1 VTEML
6 KLSVEDV
13 MKANGEGVKVL
24 VVDSGVEV
32 DHPALKG
39 RHIRTWAA
47 VPGFNDCDV
56 VDDPE
61 GKDAF
66 GHGTAVAA
74 ILHEFAPGS
83 QIESLRVLGGN
94 LRTSSQVVLA
104 GLHWA
109 IDAGYDVVNCSFGSS
124 NNQFLA
130 DYKRVIDKAFCR
142 NVLIVSACNNY
153 DYKKLEYP
161 GSFPTAISSDFGAL
175 EGLELQRRVGELV
188 EFVAR
193 GQDISVAWKDASYR
207 ISTGSSFAAPHLA
220 AIVARIRQI
229 HPDWNVC
236 QMKAALYQIGGQ
248 PPPPKKAEAESA

>member
-1 VTEML
+1 
-6 KLSVEDV
+6 
-13 MKANGEGVKVL
+13 MKAKADGVRIL

-39 RHIRTWAA
+39 RRIRTLAA
-47 VPGFNDCDV
+47 VTAFDNCDV

-74 ILHEFAPGS
+74 ILNEYAPGAE
-83 QIESLRVLGGN
+83 IDSLRVLGGN

-109 IDAGYDVVNCSFGSS
+109 IEEGYDVVNCSFGSS
-124 NNQFLA
+124 NNQFLP
-130 DYKRVIDKAFCR
+130 DYKRVLDKAFCK

-153 DYKKLEYP
+153 DYRKLEYP
-161 GSFPTAISSDFGAL
+161 GSFPSTISSDFGDL
-175 EGLELQRRVGELV
+175 EGLALLRRVGALV

-193 GQDISVAWKDASYR
+193 GQDIRVAWKDGSYR
-207 ISTGSSFAAPHLA
+207 TSTGSSFAAPHLA
-220 AIVARIRQI
+220 AIVARIRQL

-236 QMKAALYQIGGQ
+236 QMKAALYQIG
-248 PPPPKKAEAESA
+248 EASPESTEEGAA